1 MLDKVSDND
10 RFPRTLQQLKK
21 LIAQGEIQ
29 FPPQLERVV
38 KRMLEEPDLI
48 AFESAA
54 TVAKECSVSQTTVT
68 RLSVHLGLRTFRNL
82 KKLCEHHVRRRF
94 NHL

>member
-1 MLDKVSDND
+1 
-10 RFPRTLQQLKK
+10 
-21 LIAQGEIQ
+21 
-29 FPPQLERVV
+29 
-38 KRMLEEPDLI
+38 MLEEPDLI